1 MSLLYVYAATKGEA
15 DAVIRAA
22 NENASHSHPTESRF
36 QIGPNEVVAVT
47 TGMGPRQARA
57 RAAESLS
64 QETPE
69 AVIVT
74 GSCGSL
80 TQGLAEGSVVIY
92 TDCLSADGQVP
103 TPCSAP
109 TVDSVT
115 DRLRSE
121 GIDCTRIVGIT
132 SPRIAT
138 TTKEKLGLA
147 RSGAGAV
154 DMESYEL
161 LAAAAARGIPSVVIR
176 VVSDSVER
184 DLPDFNRALKPDGTV
199 NSWAMLRIVLGA
211 PLRTA
216 KLVSLNR
223 KAMAI
228 LTPALRAVLSTDW
241 TAANM
246 LRR

>member
-1 MSLLYVYAATKGEA
+1 VSLLYVYAATKGEA
-15 DAVIRAA
+15 DAVLRAA
-22 NENASHSHPTESRF
+22 NENTNHSRPTESRF

-64 QETPE
+64 RETPE
-69 AVIVT
+69 AVVIT

-80 TQGLAEGSVVIY
+80 THGLKEGSVVIY
-92 TDCLSADGQVP
+92 TDCLSSDGQLP

-109 TVDSVT
+109 AVDSVT
-115 DRLRSE
+115 DRLRRE
-121 GIDCTRIVGIT
+121 GMECIRVVGIT
-132 SPRIAT
+132 APRIAT
-138 TTKEKLGLA
+138 TTKEKLDLA

-154 DMESYEL
+154 DMESYEVV
-161 LAAAAARGIPSVVIR
+161 AAAAARGIPSVVIR

-199 NSWAMLRIVLGA
+199 NPWAMLRIVLGS

-216 KLVSLNR
+216 KLISLNR
-223 KAMAI
+223 RAMAI

-241 TAANM
+241 TAGNM
-246 LRR
+246 LRQ

>member
-1 MSLLYVYAATKGEA
+1 VSLLYVYAATKGEA
-15 DAVIRAA
+15 DAVLRAA
-22 NENASHSHPTESRF
+22 NENTNHSRPTESRF

-47 TGMGPRQARA
+47 TGMGPLQARA
-57 RAAESLS
+57 RAAESLNR
-64 QETPE
+64 EAPG
-69 AVIVT
+69 AVIIT

-80 TQGLAEGSVVIY
+80 THSLKEGSVVIY
-92 TDCLSADGQVP
+92 TDCLSADGQLP

-109 TVDSVT
+109 AVDSVT
-115 DRLRSE
+115 DRLWRE
-121 GIDCTRIVGIT
+121 GMECTRVVGIT
-132 SPRIAT
+132 TPRIAT
-138 TTKEKLGLA
+138 TAKEKLDLA

-161 LAAAAARGIPSVVIR
+161 VAAAAARGIPSLVIR

-199 NSWAMLRIVLGA
+199 NPWAMLRIVLGS

-223 KAMAI
+223 KAMAT
-228 LTPALRAVLSTDW
+228 LTPALRAVLSADW
-241 TAANM
+241 TAGNM
-246 LRR
+246 LRQ

>member
-15 DAVIRAA
+15 DAVLRAA
-22 NENASHSHPTESRF
+22 NENTNHSRPTEARF
-36 QIGPNEVVAVT
+36 QIGPNEVVVVT

-64 QETPE
+64 RE
-69 AVIVT
+69 APGAVLIT

-80 TQGLAEGSVVIY
+80 THSLKEGSVVIY
-92 TDCLSADGQVP
+92 TDCLSADGQLP
-103 TPCSAP
+103 TPCSASA
-109 TVDSVT
+109 VDSVT
-115 DRLRSE
+115 DRLWRE
-121 GIDCTRIVGIT
+121 GMECTRVVGIT
-132 SPRIAT
+132 TPRIAT
-138 TTKEKLGLA
+138 TTKEKLDLA
-147 RSGAGAV
+147 RSGACAV

-161 LAAAAARGIPSVVIR
+161 VSAATARGIPAVVIR

-199 NSWAMLRIVLGA
+199 NPWAMLRIAVGS

-228 LTPALRAVLSTDW
+228 LTPALRPVLSTDW
-241 TAANM
+241 TAGNM
-246 LRR
+246 LRQ

>member
-1 MSLLYVYAATKGEA
+1 MSLLYVYAATKAEA
-15 DAVIRAA
+15 EAVVRAA
-22 NENASHSHPTESRF
+22 KESTSHSRPTESRF

-47 TGMGPRQARA
+47 TGMGPRQART

-80 TQGLAEGSVVIY
+80 THSLQEGSVVIY
-92 TDCLSADGQVP
+92 TDCLSADGQLP
-103 TPCSAP
+103 TQCSAP
-109 TVDSVT
+109 AVDSVT
-115 DRLRSE
+115 DRLRRE
-121 GIDCTRIVGIT
+121 GMECTRVVGIT
-132 SPRIAT
+132 TPRIAT
-138 TTKEKLGLA
+138 TAKEKLDLA

-161 LAAAAARGIPSVVIR
+161 VSAAAARRIPAVVIR

-199 NSWAMLRIVLGA
+199 NPWAMLRIVLGS

-246 LRR
+246 LRQ

>member
-1 MSLLYVYAATKGEA
+1 VSLLYVYAATKGEA
-15 DAVIRAA
+15 DAVLRAA
-22 NENASHSHPTESRF
+22 DENTNHSRPAESRF

-47 TGMGPRQARA
+47 TGMGPLQARA

-64 QETPE
+64 REAPV
-69 AVIVT
+69 AVIIT

-80 TQGLAEGSVVIY
+80 THSLKEGSVVIY
-92 TDCLSADGQVP
+92 TDCLSADDQLP

-109 TVDSVT
+109 AVDSVT
-115 DRLRSE
+115 DRLRRE
-121 GIDCTRIVGIT
+121 GMECIRIVGIT
-132 SPRIAT
+132 TPRIAT
-138 TTKEKLGLA
+138 TTKEKLDLA

-154 DMESYEL
+154 DMESYEVV
-161 LAAAAARGIPSVVIR
+161 AAATARGIPAVVIR

-184 DLPDFNRALKPDGTV
+184 DLPDFNRALNPDGTV
-199 NSWAMLRIVLGA
+199 NPWGMLRVALGS

-216 KLVSLNR
+216 KVVSLNR

-241 TAANM
+241 AATNM
-246 LRR
+246 LRQ